1 QRAPGTS
8 SPGLA
13 AFSLPSPACG
23 GGVGGGVLPAR
34 AERIARAVA
43 VAAGPAVRA
52 RTTVATVARA
62 TLARGPVTALATRRA
77 VAALA
82 ARATV
87 TIVTAVAAL
96 APAVAAVPALAA
108 RRAVATL
115 TTRSPVAVAALAP
128 GRPVAAVTGATLAR
142 AALAAEA
149 ATRAAVAATI
159 AALAASR
166 ARTAILAILAAT
178 GADVGR
184 GLARLEQRAP
194 REVDPALAVDLG
206 DQDGHLVADVDHVF
220 DARHPVVGQ
229 LRDVDEPFLAGQ
241 YFDERAE
248 RHQPS

>member
-96 APAVAAVPALAA
+96 AP
-108 RRAVATL
+108 
-115 TTRSPVAVAALAP
+115 

-166 ARTAILAILAAT
+166 ARTA
-178 GADVGR
+178 
-184 GLARLEQRAP
+184 
-194 REVDPALAVDLG
+194 
-206 DQDGHLVADVDHVF
+206 
-220 DARHPVVGQ
+220 
-229 LRDVDEPFLAGQ
+229 
-241 YFDERAE
+241 
-248 RHQPS
+248 

>member
-96 APAVAAVPALAA
+96 TPGRPVAAVAALARAVAAVPALAA

-128 GRPVAAVTGATLAR
+128 G
-142 AALAAEA
+142 
-149 ATRAAVAATI
+149 
-159 AALAASR
+159 
-166 ARTAILAILAAT
+166 
-178 GADVGR
+178 
-184 GLARLEQRAP
+184 
-194 REVDPALAVDLG
+194 
-206 DQDGHLVADVDHVF
+206 
-220 DARHPVVGQ
+220 
-229 LRDVDEPFLAGQ
+229 
-241 YFDERAE
+241 
-248 RHQPS
+248 